1 MKFPTRDITCHLN
14 TKKSQREKRQD
25 KWQNM
30 SPEQIHA
37 QNEQNRMRMKRRLGD
52 EIADQKDDQREQV
65 KLRMKR
71 LWEEENTEET
81 ASQKTKDTSSKK
93 RKRQC

>member
-1 MKFPTRDITCHLN
+1 
-14 TKKSQREKRQD
+14 
-25 KWQNM
+25 
-30 SPEQIHA
+30 
-37 QNEQNRMRMKRRLGD
+37 MRMKRRLGD

>member
-1 MKFPTRDITCHLN
+1 
-14 TKKSQREKRQD
+14 
-25 KWQNM
+25 M

-52 EIADQKDDQREQV
+52 EIADQKDSQKEQI

-71 LWEEENTEET
+71 LLKEENTEET
-81 ASQKTKDTSSKK
+81 ASQKTKDTSSTK